1 MISVDRAKLE
11 NPDPDSIQILWIGH
25 ASVFVQMEGINILC
39 DPIFSDHCSPS
50 FKVPVVGVE
59 VLKQFGYKRYRP
71 VPCKISDLPRVDVV
85 LISHDHYDHLD
96 YESVMEI
103 KENFPEAKYYV
114 PMGLKE
120 WFMSCGCVEESVQER
135 NWWEVIQHRIPG
147 QKNRS
152 LEFIAT
158 PAQHWCTRSGLDQ
171 NKVGLKAKQS
181 KGKEHHSMIYSSQ

>member
-1 MISVDRAKLE
+1 MIPVDKTKLE
-11 NPDPDSIQILWIGH
+11 NPDPESIQILWIGH

-96 YESVMEI
+96 FESIMEI

-120 WFMSCGCVEESVQER
+120 WFTSCGCVEENVQER
-135 NWWEVIQHRIPG
+135 NWWEDIQHRIPG
-147 QKNRS
+147 QKNQS

-181 KGKEHHSMIYSSQ
+181 KGTEPHSKID